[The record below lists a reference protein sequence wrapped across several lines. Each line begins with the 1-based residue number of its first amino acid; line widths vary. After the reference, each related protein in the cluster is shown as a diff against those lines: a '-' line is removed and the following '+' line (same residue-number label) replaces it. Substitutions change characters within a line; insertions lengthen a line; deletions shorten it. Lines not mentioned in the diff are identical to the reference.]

1 MILKV
6 IYTFFIGILLTLFI
20 GFGIAAFYEEPKYPE
35 PSVRL
40 RYPLTEAEKTKES
53 TQTAMLEKEQMELE
67 KREKAFQKDIAFYN
81 RNVSTIALAAAI
93 IYLVISLILAK
104 RLLLISDGLLLGGV
118 FTLIYSIGR
127 GFGTNDN
134 MFQFITVS
142 AGLFIALILGY
153 FKFIKPAQKK

>member
-1 MILKV
+1 MVLKV
-6 IYTFFIGILLTLFI
+6 IYTFFIGILLALFI

-53 TQTAMLEKEQMELE
+53 TQTASFEREQIELE
-67 KREKAFQKDIAFYN
+67 QREKSYQKNIALYN

-93 IYLVISLILAK
+93 VYLMISLILAK
-104 RLLLISDGLLLGGV
+104 RLMLISDGLLLGGV

-127 GFGTNDN
+127 GFGTNDSK
-134 MFQFITVS
+134 FQFVTVS
-142 AGLFIALILGY
+142 AGLLIALILGY
-153 FKFIKPAQKK
+153 FKFIKSAQKK